1 MQHLSR
7 LEITG
12 CVRSMRSGESS
23 GSVSL
28 CVKRSGRSSSSVK
41 AREHLHEQWGAAAGW
56 DGGERSRRG
65 AEAEQSRRGRTG
77 LKNGSG
83 DPRGVWCEWPLTV
96 LAKLVLSIIMLS
108 ARSIRLQSGSDA
120 LRGVLVYRWTF
131 KPTVLLLNIGHTLIG
146 DFITNICLSND
157 TKLNKALHHSW
168 IFLIPNSSFPF
179 PFLFFFF

>member
-12 CVRSMRSGESS
+12 CVPSMRSGESS

-28 CVKRSGRSSSSVK
+28 RVKRSGRSSSGSVK

-56 DGGERSRRG
+56 DGGERNRRG

-77 LKNGSG
+77 LKDGSG

-96 LAKLVLSIIMLS
+96 LAKLVLSITMLS

-120 LRGVLVYRWTF
+120 SRGVPAYRWTF
-131 KPTVLLLNIGHTLIG
+131 KRTVLLVNTGHTLIG
-146 DFITNICLSND
+146 RLYQEYLSVKRN
-157 TKLNKALHHSW
+157 
-168 IFLIPNSSFPF
+168 
-179 PFLFFFF
+179 